1 MPMLSCK
8 VRGLSKEDMASHS
21 VLPRRLFLT
30 FLGLLWLAAPS
41 PCLLAED
48 LSNASIIEMT
58 KRGVKE
64 DAIIARIKSETA
76 RFSLTDQD
84 RLRLKQA
91 RVSAKVIAAMVEAS
105 VIKAPRLTLD
115 GKPIGGK
122 TLAQAKGGGD
132 LGRVLKGKSVK
143 AKVFLEGAFSE
154 VTTTSTPNLEIE
166 LPEGDSIDDY
176 VLVRIDPKGI
186 RREIE
191 VTFVGGT
198 AGVKTVF
205 PPGTLIAGTPV
216 VVRPGLHKLTF
227 ARPLPTGEYMIY
239 VLGSA
244 DFAKGIYGK
253 GYDFDVRDWIN

>member
-1 MPMLSCK
+1 MPMFSYQL
-8 VRGLSKEDMASHS
+8 RGLSEVVMTSHLT
-21 VLPRRLFLT
+21 LPRRLFLT
-30 FLGLLWLAAPS
+30 FLGLLWLAAPGPS
-41 PCLLAED
+41 LLAED

-64 DAIIARIKSETA
+64 DAIIALIKSETA

-105 VIKAPRLTLD
+105 VIKAPRIILD

-132 LGRVLKGKSVK
+132 LSRVLKGKSVK

-154 VTTTSTPNLEIE
+154 VTTGSTPNLEIE

-176 VLVRIDPKGI
+176 LLVRIDPKGT

-198 AGVKTVF
+198 AAVKTVF
-205 PPGTLIAGTPV
+205 PLGGLIAGTSV

-227 ARPLPTGEYMIY
+227 ASPLPTGEYMLY

-253 GYDFDVRDWIN
+253 GYDFGVRNWID